1 MITIITD
8 ITDSDIL
15 KTYWCPL
22 ICKYREMQFIFG
34 RTKDVIRPKMK
45 DWSNV
50 RFAAKNTA
58 ERLVSFANTKY
69 IYMTVQN
76 EIPTYGLMVKLR
88 SPEEG
93 IISNKIYL
101 NNIKGNITSI
111 EGTDENRCSYIVTK
125 ENFTNNNIPDK
136 VINDVS
142 TYLI

>member
-50 RFAAKNTA
+50 RFAAKNNA
-58 ERLVSFANTKY
+58 KGLVSFANTKFV
-69 IYMTVQN
+69 YMTVQN
-76 EIPTYGLMVKLR
+76 EIPTYELMVRLR
-88 SPEEG
+88 EPQEG
-93 IISNKIYL
+93 LVPKIHGSNKD
-101 NNIKGNITSI
+101 SS
-111 EGTDENRCSYIVTK
+111 SYVISK
-125 ENFTNNNIPDK
+125 ENYINKIKFNKT
-136 VINDVS
+136 INDVT
-142 TYLI
+142 TYVI